1 MYITTTIKD
10 NMSIHLKVNSINTYL
25 FQLRKRRPFTE
36 EHNKETNRAADEV
49 NDRDYID
56 KYLRKKI
63 SRTSSNFRSI
73 QLKLRL
79 LLTANSC

>member
-36 EHNKETNRAADEV
+36 EHNKETNRAADEI
-49 NDRDYID
+49 NDIDYIADIHKSED
-56 KYLRKKI
+56 KDIKNIK
-63 SRTSSNFRSI
+63 
-73 QLKLRL
+73 
-79 LLTANSC
+79 